1 MNRQSNR
8 ELNNKSNKGFCDKET
23 TQADNEIKV
32 YHADSVD
39 EISLPKELEYPF
51 NLNLLKLLKE
61 QNHFKQEY
69 YYLEKGDSYA
79 FFIVYHNRMDI
90 FTFGKLSF
98 YYPVKVIGFPCS
110 LSSAGYVTNDENL
123 LLDYVK
129 TIKGAKL
136 VLNVTK
142 PIERKDYVLG
152 ETLPT
157 CILDL
162 TQAKKGQAYQTIDH
176 YMDSLRSSYRRRMN
190 QAIKACLDVEIRGNI
205 RDKRVHKLYLNTYQK
220 SGYKLE
226 RLEQV
231 FFEEVDAE
239 NLVFY
244 RADKPIGFVLLKG
257 VEERLI
263 FMFCGMDYSG
273 DTTDL
278 YYFMIYNIIKYAIE
292 NGYKRID
299 LGQTSEETKMKFGA
313 NLERKYFYA
322 HHTNPFINFAIKA
335 GKGLLEYHYDFPEFR
350 VFKENG

>member
-1 MNRQSNR
+1 MNR
-8 ELNNKSNKGFCDKET
+8 ESNKKIKRESNKELV
-23 TQADNEIKV
+23 TQSGNGLKI
-32 YHADSVD
+32 YRADSID
-39 EISLPKELEYPF
+39 EIPLPKALEYPF
-51 NLNLLKLLKE
+51 DRKLLQLLKE

-69 YYLEKGDSYA
+69 YYLEKGNSFA
-79 FFIVYHNRMDI
+79 FFVVYHNRMDI
-90 FTFGKLSF
+90 FSFGKLSF

-110 LSSAGYVTNDENL
+110 LSSVGYVTNDEKL
-123 LLDYVK
+123 LLDYLK
-129 TIKGAKL
+129 NIKGAKL
-136 VLNVTK
+136 VLNVAT
-142 PIERKDYVLG
+142 PIERKDYVMG

-162 TQAKKGQAYQTIDH
+162 AQAPKGQAYQTIDH

-190 QAIKACLDVEIRGNI
+190 QAINACLDVEIRGNV
-205 RDKRVHKLYLNTYQK
+205 RDKRVHELYLNTYNK

-226 RLEQV
+226 RLEQG
-231 FFEEVDAE
+231 FFEEVDAD

-257 VEERLI
+257 VGEQLI
-263 FMFCGMDYSG
+263 FMFCGMDYAT

-313 NLERKYFYA
+313 ALEKKYFYA
-322 HHTNPFINFAIKA
+322 HHTNPFINFMIKA
-335 GKGLLEYHYDFPEFR
+335 GKGLLEYHYDFPKFR
-350 VFKENG
+350 VFKENR